1 MCLIE
6 IAPHASKEEKLNQIL
21 NYLEELKNA
30 FSEVVQEFEDEGAE
44 EIRPQSSETCSSVLQ
59 EIIQDTQTDNTETL
73 GNAMFPRVFLIFLP
87 SSSLVFQITSPTST
101 AIPRERNSL

>member
-1 MCLIE
+1 MSLIE

-44 EIRPQSSETCSSVLQ
+44 EETVDLLTGALDAVEDAHDVVMDVLE
-59 EIIQDTQTDNTETL
+59 EIEDL
-73 GNAMFPRVFLIFLP
+73 
-87 SSSLVFQITSPTST
+87 
-101 AIPRERNSL
+101 